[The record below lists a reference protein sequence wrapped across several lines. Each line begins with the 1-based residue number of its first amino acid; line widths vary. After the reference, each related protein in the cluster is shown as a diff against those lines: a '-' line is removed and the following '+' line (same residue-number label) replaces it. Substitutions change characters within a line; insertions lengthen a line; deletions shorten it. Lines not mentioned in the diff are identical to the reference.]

1 MGRYSD
7 TVDLLHNDS
16 SRLREELFAAI
27 VTEIPQGASMY
38 PPHASRVSQELIDAL
53 SYLFRSA
60 EATGTLPEPAQ
71 ARLRAWALDLRRLGF
86 PPATYEVFARLIR
99 QVLGVGIEGRFLLE
113 DTAAEMAR
121 AAHAADLE
129 GVPAAAAAKVTS
141 IRSEGGISIAR
152 LQAGMSVRYRP
163 GQFMPVMQVGRQGV
177 WRNLAPALPAN
188 PFGQLEFH
196 VDTEIEPQVGGYV
209 TLGAARGPAPCDEAD
224 ELAVIAVGTGA
235 AAAKAIV
242 FGALEQPTP
251 PRIAVTLLG
260 NVADRAA
267 FERLAAAVDWCELRA
282 EPATAARVVYCG
294 PHEALADLDIPA
306 GALRISPDAPTNW
319 A

>member
-7 TVDLLHNDS
+7 TVNLLNS
-16 SRLREELFAAI
+16 ESARLREELFAAI
-27 VTEIPQGASMY
+27 VTEIPQGAGMY
-38 PPHASRVSQELIDAL
+38 PPHTTKVSQELIDAL

-60 EATGTLPEPAQ
+60 DATGTLPEPAQ
-71 ARLRAWALDLRRLGF
+71 ERLRAWALDLRRLGF

-141 IRSEGGISIAR
+141 IRSEGGISIVR
-152 LQAGMSVRYRP
+152 LQAGMPVSYRP
-163 GQFMPVMQVGRQGV
+163 GQYMPVMQVGRQGV
-177 WRNLAPALPAN
+177 WRNLAPALPSN

-196 VDTEIEPQVGGYV
+196 VNGEIEPQVGDYI
-209 TLGAARGPAPCDEAD
+209 TLGAARGPAPCDNAE
-224 ELAVIAVGTGA
+224 ELAIVAVGTGA

-251 PRIAVTLLG
+251 PRITVALLG
-260 NVADRAA
+260 RVADRTA
-267 FERLAAAVDWCELRA
+267 FERLAAAVDWCELCTQ
-282 EPATAARVVYCG
+282 PAAASRVVYCG
-294 PHEALADLDIPA
+294 PYEELVELGIPA
-306 GALRISPDAPTNW
+306 RALQISPDAPADW
-319 A
+319 S